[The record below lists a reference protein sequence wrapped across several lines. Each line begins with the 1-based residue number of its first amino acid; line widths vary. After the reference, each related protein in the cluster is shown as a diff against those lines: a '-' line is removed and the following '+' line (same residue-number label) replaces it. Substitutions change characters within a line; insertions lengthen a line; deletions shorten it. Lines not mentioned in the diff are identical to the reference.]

1 MTCVLFPNGCSLIGK
16 IFFTVEWNN
25 FIISRGKEEMS
36 QSRAIGTCD
45 VDRVVYDRSE
55 FEVPGLRL
63 YSSWKNVHLFR
74 VVLQVGFFS

>member
-1 MTCVLFPNGCSLIGK
+1 MLFLANWCPLIGK
-16 IFFTVEWNN
+16 IFFIVEGNN

-36 QSRAIGTCD
+36 QSRAISTCD

-63 YSSWKNVHLFR
+63 NSSWKNVHLFR
-74 VVLQVGFFS
+74 VVLQICFELT

>member
-1 MTCVLFPNGCSLIGK
+1 MNCVLFANGCSLIGK
-16 IFFTVEWNN
+16 IFFIVEGNN

-36 QSRAIGTCD
+36 QSRAISTCD

-63 YSSWKNVHLFR
+63 NSSWKMCI
-74 VVLQVGFFS
+74 SSE